1 MVNQFADIDP
11 IFLIRPDETEQT
23 LLQTYGLTHF
33 DYGECLAYLLIFF
46 MAFFALTWMTLSIKK
61 YSSR

>member
-11 IFLIRPDETEQT
+11 TILITPDGLKHT
-23 LLQTYGLTHF
+23 LLQTYGLTDF
-33 DYGECLAYLLIFF
+33 DYNECLAYLLIFF
-46 MAFFALTWMTLSIKK
+46 MAFFALTWMTLSFKK